1 MSWLSRSFAGR
12 LFDEVLDNGKLL
24 TGYLLYQ
31 IPEITSFPGLGTTI
45 KTALI
50 DGTPAAYVD
59 LGIQLIMA
67 IGATAKAAK
76 IVKKAAQSPDATPSE

>member
-31 IPEITSFPGLGTTI
+31 IPEITSFPGLGTSI
-45 KTALI
+45 RTALV
-50 DGTPAAYVD
+50 DHTPAAYVD

-67 IGATAKAAK
+67 LGATAKSIK
-76 IVKKAAQSPDATPSE
+76 IVSKASQPQS